1 MRRVENLINSF
12 ALQSFSLNGEDYR
25 IAMRMGVSMYPAD
38 DDGAETLFKHAGAAL
53 HKAKVGRERY
63 LFYAQKM
70 TETVAGRLGLENQLR
85 QALERQEFVLHY
97 QPKVDVAT
105 GVVAGAEALLRWYD
119 PRTGIV
125 PPARFI
131 PVLEETGLIFDVGR
145 WVLQQ
150 AVQDYLRWIQT
161 GLQPLRIA
169 VNVSPLQ
176 LRDRSF
182 VSDLRG
188 VVGADTPVAGA
199 LELEI
204 TETLIMENVKLSIAA
219 LEEVRDMGIGVT
231 IDDFGTGYSSLSH
244 LAKLPIDTLKIDR
257 SFIGDMTE
265 GPQGMALV
273 TTIINLAHS
282 LKLKVVAEGVET
294 AEQMSM
300 LRLLTCDEIQGYLI
314 SKPLPVAEFEEKY
327 VRPLR
332 GSAPL

>member
-1 MRRVENLINSF
+1 
-12 ALQSFSLNGEDYR
+12 
-25 IAMRMGVSMYPAD
+25 
-38 DDGAETLFKHAGAAL
+38 
-53 HKAKVGRERY
+53 
-63 LFYAQKM
+63 
-70 TETVAGRLGLENQLR
+70 
-85 QALERQEFVLHY
+85 
-97 QPKVDVAT
+97 
-105 GVVAGAEALLRWYD
+105 
-119 PRTGIV
+119 
-125 PPARFI
+125 
-131 PVLEETGLIFDVGR
+131 
-145 WVLQQ
+145 
-150 AVQDYLRWIQT
+150 
-161 GLQPLRIA
+161 
-169 VNVSPLQ
+169 
-176 LRDRSF
+176 
-182 VSDLRG
+182 
-188 VVGADTPVAGA
+188 
-199 LELEI
+199 
-204 TETLIMENVKLSIAA
+204 MENVKLSIAA